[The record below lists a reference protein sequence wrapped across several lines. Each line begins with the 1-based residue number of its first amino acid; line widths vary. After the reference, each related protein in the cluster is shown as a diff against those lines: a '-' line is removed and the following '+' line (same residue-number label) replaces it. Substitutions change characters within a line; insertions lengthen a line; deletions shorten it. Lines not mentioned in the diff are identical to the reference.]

1 MELLTKRKINFR
13 TTNPRAGKAP
23 PNTRRGFRG
32 GGIMLISILF
42 ISSCLLG
49 QSVELPYDWS
59 GQFGMTSINGRLFWN
74 RDWTSGPLLFDGTY
88 THYPQ
93 RYGKNIITQFSPFT
107 SHMLPITSHYA
118 PDSAVITTSLDYIRG
133 DYNYD
138 QLGID
143 VDYESAKRYAGLH
156 LFKRS
161 YAGREGQFFHP
172 LGSPSPMQQSYKVDY
187 KSEHNDW
194 IIDAAAARFVT
205 ESGLPDS
212 GDANGLL
219 EDEIFS
225 AGLIAQSP
233 GEKLQ
238 WTSHLAL
245 FQQWRRVD
253 ASWYSNRKKQF
264 INRTRWH
271 QQLGG
276 LSFGGLNPILGLDMN
291 IQSISKND
299 STSRNINWQTL
310 YGQVNLLGVKTAIG
324 LTQIN
329 SKIVDYI
336 AADFTKSWGGFNI
349 RGSFEESSKPHHFNL
364 ISFGN
369 GIVKNRFANFN
380 IQSVVGSTVF
390 GLIADY
396 SSMVYDGKKYM
407 TFQTGMFIQ
416 TTLLNH
422 FSFSGSYFNREGG
435 TLLFDGI
442 YAITML
448 DLQYKNENVFNR
460 FDLKIGLSGEGLL
473 NREQSNGFEPINGFP
488 YEYMVIS
495 SDALAD
501 IWLLNAEV
509 AVTISSMI
517 ITWSVRNILQ
527 AIEPTSLKLFPEK
540 ETGDF
545 LIQHNPTFPPMGRMV
560 MFGIH
565 WTFKE

>member
-1 MELLTKRKINFR
+1 MELLIKRKFNFR
-13 TTNPRAGKAP
+13 TSDPQAAKAP

-42 ISSCLLG
+42 ISSYLLG
-49 QSVELPYDWS
+49 QSVKLPYDWS

-74 RDWTSGPLLFDGTY
+74 RDWTSGPLLFDGTFS
-88 THYPQ
+88 HYPQ
-93 RYGKNIITQFSPFT
+93 RYGKNIITQFSPCT
-107 SHMLPITSHYA
+107 SHLLPITSHHA
-118 PDSAVITTSLDYIRG
+118 PDSAVITTTLDYIRG

-138 QLGID
+138 QLAID

-194 IIDAAAARFVT
+194 IINAAAARFVT

-225 AGLIAQSP
+225 TGLIAQSP

-253 ASWYSNRKKQF
+253 TSWYSNRKKQF

-276 LSFGGLNPILGLDMN
+276 LSFGGLNPLLGLDMN

-336 AADFTKSWGGFNI
+336 AVDFSKSWGVFNL

-364 ISFGN
+364 ISFGD
-369 GIVKNRFANFN
+369 GIVKNRFAHLN

-396 SSMVYDGKKYM
+396 SSMVYDKKEYLI
-407 TFQTGMFIQ
+407 FQTGILVH
-416 TTLLNH
+416 TNLLKQ
-422 FSFSGSYFNREGG
+422 FTFSGSYFNKAGG

-442 YAITML
+442 HDIVTF
-448 DLQYKNENVFNR
+448 DLQYKNESVLNR
-460 FDLKIGLSGEGLL
+460 FALKMGLSGEGLL
-473 NREQSNGFEPINGFP
+473 NREQLIGFDPIDSFP
-488 YEYMVIS
+488 YEYIRS
-495 SDALAD
+495 SLSNTTD

-509 AVTISSMI
+509 AVTISSMT

-540 ETGDF
+540 EAGGF

-560 MFGIH
+560 NLGIY
-565 WTFKE
+565 WTFTE

>member
-1 MELLTKRKINFR
+1 MKIIKYF
-13 TTNPRAGKAP
+13 
-23 PNTRRGFRG
+23 
-32 GGIMLISILF
+32 LF
-42 ISSCLLG
+42 FSSVFS
-49 QSVELPYDWS
+49 QYNDLPFDWS
-59 GQFGMTSINGRLFWN
+59 GQYGMASINGRLFWN
-74 RDWTSGPLLFDGTY
+74 TDWTSGPLLFDGTY

-93 RYGKNIITQFSPFT
+93 RYGKNIITQFSPVT
-107 SHMLPITSHYA
+107 INQLPLTIHTT
-118 PDSAVITTSLDYIRG
+118 PDSTDISTTLDYIRG

-138 QLGID
+138 QLAID
-143 VDYESAKRYAGLH
+143 VDYESMNRYAGLH
-156 LFKRS
+156 FFKRS
-161 YAGREGQFFHP
+161 YAGREEQFFHP

-187 KSEHNDW
+187 RSNKNDW
-194 IIDAAAARFVT
+194 LIDAAAARFVT

-219 EDEIFS
+219 EDEILS
-225 AGLIAQSP
+225 AGFIAQSP

-238 WTSHLAL
+238 WTTQLAL

-253 ASWYSNRKKQF
+253 ASWITNRKKQF

-271 QQLGG
+271 QQIDG
-276 LSFGGLNPILGLDMN
+276 LSFGGLNPLLGLDMN

-299 STSRNINWQTL
+299 STSRDIKWYTF
-310 YGQVNLLGVKTAIG
+310 YSQVNLWGFNTAFG
-324 LTQIN
+324 LTQID
-329 SKIVDYI
+329 SKVVDYI
-336 AADFTKSWGGFNI
+336 AVDFTKSWGRFNI
-349 RGSFEESSKPHHFNL
+349 QGLFEETSKPHHFNL
-364 ISFGN
+364 ISLGD
-369 GIVKNRFANFN
+369 GIVKNRLSHLK
-380 IQSVVGSTVF
+380 IQSIFGSTIIDF
-390 GLIADY
+390 TADN

-442 YAITML
+442 HAITMF
-448 DLQYKNENVFNR
+448 DLQYENENVFNR
-460 FDLKIGLSGEGLL
+460 FDLKIGFSGEGLL